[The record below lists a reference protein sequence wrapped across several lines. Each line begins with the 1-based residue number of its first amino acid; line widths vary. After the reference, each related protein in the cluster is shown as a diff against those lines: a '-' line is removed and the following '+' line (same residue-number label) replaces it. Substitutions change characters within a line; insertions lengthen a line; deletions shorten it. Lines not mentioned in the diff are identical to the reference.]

1 MYLALDV
8 VFASLYNN
16 ELEIQVKHLDGI
28 VAAAAIMQ
36 IVEYIYIFFFIF
48 INIQIFQPTILEK
61 CDEVASENLKLEN
74 VLHYHSLANSYGLK
88 GVFILF
94 NWQFLK
100 NSCIRNCMK
109 EVFYLNSLTLFREK
123 QWLRCN

>member
-36 IVEYIYIFFFIF
+36 IVGYLFFVIF
-48 INIQIFQPTILEK
+48 IKIQIFQPTILEK

-74 VLHYHSLANSYGLK
+74 VLHYHSLANAYGLK
-88 GVFILF
+88 GVFIWF
-94 NWQFLK
+94 NWQFSK
-100 NSCIRNCMK
+100 NSCMRNCMK
-109 EVFYLNSLTLFREK
+109 KRFLP
-123 QWLRCN
+123 